1 MHTSLAGFFRTCAV
15 LPLVNPTDPIEN
27 GHMFSV
33 HCPRHG
39 SEVLLSARHIVGID
53 PSDDH
58 LTVRWVC
65 WCGYRGSHRTGRPS
79 PRSAII

>member
-1 MHTSLAGFFRTCAV
+1 
-15 LPLVNPTDPIEN
+15 
-27 GHMFSV
+27 MFSV

-39 SEVLLSARHIVGID
+39 SEVLLSERHILGLD

-65 WCGYRGSHRTGRPS
+65 WCGYHGSHNTGRP
-79 PRSAII
+79 RRRTQIV